1 VTCSYPD
8 LVAET
13 GRRSA
18 VDQVRLV
25 RERIRSRRSTRIV
38 YRIVVGLLGIA
49 LTVGGLLLVPL
60 PGPGW
65 LIVFAGLALLATEFE
80 PARRLLDFGRR
91 QVAAWTAWLG
101 RQGVVVRGAVL
112 LGTAGCVVAA
122 LYAVALVVGLPGWVP
137 AGLVSRVPGLDQ

>member
-1 VTCSYPD
+1 V
-8 LVAET
+8 VET

-25 RERIRSRRSTRIV
+25 RERIRSRRPTRIV
-38 YRIVVGLLGIA
+38 YRIVVGLLGVA

-80 PARRLLDFGRR
+80 PARRLLDFARR
-91 QVAAWTAWLG
+91 QLATWTAWLG
-101 RQGVVVRGAVL
+101 RQGVVVRGVVL

-137 AGLVSRVPGLDQ
+137 AGLVSHVPGLDQ